1 MSHANAPLTPAGRKI
16 LVSRI
21 DSGRPI
27 AHVAA
32 EMGISRATA
41 TKWWKRWLS
50 EGDAGLLD
58 RSSRP
63 LRSPSRCPR
72 SVEDRVVK
80 LRRSRKIGPARIA
93 MLLGMPASTVHKVLV
108 RHDLSRLSWMD
119 RPTGEKVRRYQR
131 EHPGELVHLDVKKV
145 GKIPTGG
152 GWRVRGR
159 GAVKPRR
166 IGYSYLHVAI
176 DDASRV
182 AFVEAHDDERAETL
196 IGFWGR
202 ARRFFHSKGMTVDEV
217 MTDNGRN
224 FTSKDFALELVRS
237 GTKHRRTRPYRPQT
251 NGKVER
257 FNRTMADE
265 FLYANVFRSE
275 GERRRRLDDW
285 VHIYNCHRHHT
296 AIGGPPSSRVHNVCG
311 HYS

>member
-1 MSHANAPLTPAGRKI
+1 L
-16 LVSRI
+16 
-21 DSGRPI
+21 
-27 AHVAA
+27 
-32 EMGISRATA
+32 E
-41 TKWWKRWLS
+41 
-50 EGDAGLLD
+50 LL
-58 RSSRP
+58 
-63 LRSPSRCPR
+63 
-72 SVEDRVVK
+72 VEDRVVT
-80 LRRSRKIGPARIA
+80 LRRSRKIGPVRIA

-119 RPTGEKVRRYQR
+119 RPTGERIRRYQR

-145 GKIPTGG
+145 GKIPSGG

-182 AFVEAHDDERAETL
+182 AFVEAHDDEKAETL
-196 IGFWGR
+196 LGFWSR
-202 ARRFFHSKGMTVDEV
+202 ARKFFHAKGMIVDEV

-265 FLYANVFRSE
+265 FLYANVFRS
-275 GERRRRLDDW
+275 GANVVDDLTTGSTSTT
-285 VHIYNCHRHHT
+285 V
-296 AIGGPPSSRVHNVCG
+296 IGTTPPSVARPRPECTTCVGTTPRCRTFYAISRSTAVRVAVLAESVLVRGPAHDGGTAPAASSTCILLLRLQIQ
-311 HYS
+311 